1 VKICCD
7 TNLKQKPKIIN
18 NQVCCGV
25 ILGVSNLRFCGYQI
39 CKNVDNTREK
49 GVAKMITQDK
59 AFLERLRLLKDKS
72 GMTTKQIAE
81 KCDIP
86 ESTITRIFSGK
97 TPNPTIIT
105 VMALT
110 KAMGGTAADIFDD
123 NAQVNTVPAVPTKVL
138 TEMEEKNLEIVNLY
152 KGIIESKD
160 KTIKLLTYVLLGLS
174 AVIIFL
180 LMFDLFNGG
189 IGYFN
194 K

>member
-1 VKICCD
+1 M
-7 TNLKQKPKIIN
+7 
-18 NQVCCGV
+18 
-25 ILGVSNLRFCGYQI
+25 ILGVSKMRFCGYQI
-39 CKNVDNTREK
+39 CKNVDNTKRK
-49 GVAKMITQDK
+49 GVAKLISQDK

-81 KCDIP
+81 KCNIP
-86 ESTITRIFSGK
+86 ESTVTRIFSGK

-105 VMALT
+105 IMAMT

-123 NAQVNTVPAVPTKVL
+123 NAQVNTAPAVPTKVL

-174 AVIIFL
+174 VVIIFL
-180 LMFDLFNGG
+180 LLFDLFNGG